1 MFDLKTSYFRMEQD
15 KIDEKR
21 ALRLKKMAVEFE
33 KISALRKNDP
43 VRFALMRIGAKWD
56 ALNAVFEKNGIND
69 EFVFLRKDL
78 KDFIRRSALT
88 TEQVAEYCA
97 KHPDRWFGERFE
109 HGYNFNYKKQ
119 NN

>member
-1 MFDLKTSYFRMEQD
+1 MEQD

-33 KISALRKNDP
+33 KISALRENDP

-56 ALNAVFEKNGIND
+56 ALNDVFEKNGIND

-88 TEQVAEYCA
+88 AEQVSEYCA
-97 KHPDRWFGERFE
+97 KHPDRWFGDRFE
-109 HGYNFNYKKQ
+109 HGYNFNYKKL